1 MGIALPIALVAL
13 VIASISLWR
22 RPQRPPLSLVALVES
37 LVLAVGFLAGFLLAG
52 VETSYLRG
60 HVAAIVAQAD
70 AALRAGETAELA
82 AAFAEGAE
90 AVRQGQQGITVSTK
104 VLRRL
109 ETPGGE

>member
-1 MGIALPIALVAL
+1 MGLFLPIALVA
-13 VIASISLWR
+13 IAIALISLWR
-22 RPQRPPLSLVALVES
+22 RPQRPPLPLIVLVES
-37 LVLAVGFLAGFLLAG
+37 LFLAVGFLAGFLLAG

-60 HVAAIVAQAD
+60 HVAALVEQTD
-70 AALRAGETAELA
+70 KGLRAGETAELA

-90 AVRQGQQGITVSTK
+90 ALREGQQGITVSTK

>member
-13 VIASISLWR
+13 AIASVSLWR
-22 RPQRPPLSLVALVES
+22 RPQRPPLLLVAAVEM
-37 LVLAVGFLAGFLLAG
+37 LFLAVGFLLGFLLAG

-70 AALRAGETAELA
+70 EALRAGETAELS
-82 AAFAEGAE
+82 AAFADGAAALRE
-90 AVRQGQQGITVSTK
+90 GQQGISVSTK

-109 ETPGGE
+109 EMPDGE